1 MKALRRLV
9 RSESFLGF
17 LLLLPPLI
25 FLAVL
30 IVGPFLTNALL
41 SLQRLSVTRPQG
53 EFIGLQNYRSLFADP
68 GFWRFLW
75 QGLVFTGSSTLIQVL
90 LGTGLALLLN
100 QALRC
105 RGLLRAIF
113 VLPWAVPNIV
123 AAATWKFLLWP
134 DGIISYVFVTL
145 GLIDRPVAWLSMPA
159 TAMPA
164 VVLVSVW
171 RFMPFLF
178 LVVLAGLQQIPLEQ
192 YESASMDGASFW
204 QQFWFITLPG
214 IRTILLVGILLRFV
228 WLFNNF
234 DLIYLLTGGGPSN
247 ATNILPIE
255 VYNISFVGSSM
266 GMGAAITTVMIVVL
280 LLTLVLYYRVRRREL
295 ELS

>member
-134 DGIISYVFVTL
+134 DGVISYVFVTL
-145 GLIDRPVAWLSMPA
+145 GLIERPVAWLSMPA

-204 QQFWFITLPG
+204 QQFWYITLPG

-234 DLIYLLTGGGPSN
+234 DLIWTTTQGGPVN
-247 ATNILPIE
+247 ATMTLAIYTYRQAF
-255 VYNISFVGSSM
+255 VSFNTSYAS
-266 GMGAAITTVMIVVL
+266 AIAVL
-280 LLTLVLYYRVRRREL
+280 WLLGLLAFAYFYIRAMEG
-295 ELS
+295 